1 LIGALFRSNKT
12 EKKKVNLM
20 IFIRAEIMRDSADTA
35 FQTNAKYNM
44 IRDIQDAND
53 AEPIQLMRNEQRPA
67 IPPLSQEQINNSQ
80 RTESQDDGS
89 E

>member
-1 LIGALFRSNKT
+1 
-12 EKKKVNLM
+12 M

-35 FQTNAKYNM
+35 FQTNAQYNM
-44 IRDIQDAND
+44 IRDIQQLND
-53 AEPIQLMRNEQRPA
+53 VDPIKLMPNEQRPE
-67 IPPLSQEQINNSQ
+67 IPPLSQEQIDNSQ